1 MRKPLKG
8 KDFMVFVDGKAVALA
23 TNHQLTLNADT
34 TSTSS
39 KDSGLWDESEVTGFN
54 WEATSDSI
62 GSPDKEAPVDISYEK
77 LMDLMLAAEPVPII
91 AGIPKNQDINGVPEG
106 GWQVPDG
113 TANTYYKGNA
123 IITKVDLKGQDK
135 DNMTVS
141 ASFKGVGKLEKVKT
155 GSEE

>member
-1 MRKPLKG
+1 
-8 KDFMVFVDGKAVALA
+8 MVFVDGKAVALA

-62 GSPDKEAPVDISYEK
+62 GSPDKDTPVDISYEK

-155 GSEE
+155 GS

>member
-62 GSPDKEAPVDISYEK
+62 GSPDKDAPVDISYEK
-77 LMDLMLAAEPVPII
+77 LMDLMLAAEPVPKP
-91 AGIPKNQDINGVPEG
+91 A
-106 GWQVPDG
+106 
-113 TANTYYKGNA
+113 
-123 IITKVDLKGQDK
+123 TKAQ
-135 DNMTVS
+135 
-141 ASFKGVGKLEKVKT
+141 
-155 GSEE
+155 

>member
-62 GSPDKEAPVDISYEK
+62 GSPDKDTPVDISYEK

-155 GSEE
+155 GS